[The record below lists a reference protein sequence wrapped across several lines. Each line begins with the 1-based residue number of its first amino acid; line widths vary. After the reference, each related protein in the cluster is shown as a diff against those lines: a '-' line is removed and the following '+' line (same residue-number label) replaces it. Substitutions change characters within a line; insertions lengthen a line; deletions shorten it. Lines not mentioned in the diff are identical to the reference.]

1 MNPLKDPDIHLPKSY
16 NVLQQPRK
24 CENGVDLLFA
34 IKSIPKNGDRRDGL
48 RNSWLD
54 PELYDGVRV
63 RHVFLFGKQD
73 IGPIQKEID
82 RFGDALVG
90 DFIDSFHNLTFK
102 DAMILQWAQDSCHAR
117 FILKGDDDVFVS
129 SFVIISIFILIFR

>member
-1 MNPLKDPDIHLPKSY
+1 M
-16 NVLQQPRK
+16 
-24 CENGVDLLFA
+24 
-34 IKSIPKNGDRRDGL
+34 
-48 RNSWLD
+48 
-54 PELYDGVRV
+54 
-63 RHVFLFGKQD
+63 FLFGKQD

-102 DAMILQWAQDSCHAR
+102 DAMLLQWAQDSCHAR

-129 SFVIISIFILIFR
+129 KLIFTPFCQVPCIRTGCTVHQYN

>member
-1 MNPLKDPDIHLPKSY
+1 MAAK
-16 NVLQQPRK
+16 
-24 CENGVDLLFA
+24 F
-34 IKSIPKNGDRRDGL
+34 PKNGDRRDGL
-48 RNSWLD
+48 RQSWLD
-54 PELYDGVRV
+54 PSLYEGVRI
-63 RHVFLFGKQD
+63 RHVFLFGKKD

-102 DAMILQWAQDSCHAR
+102 DAMVLEWAKESCHSR

-129 SFVIISIFILIFR
+129 SILPLGWFIEDADRNKYGFVVSI

>member
-1 MNPLKDPDIHLPKSY
+1 MKSFCQ
-16 NVLQQPRK
+16 NLTSGQPRK
-24 CENGVDLLFA
+24 
-34 IKSIPKNGDRRDGL
+34 
-48 RNSWLD
+48 D

-102 DAMILQWAQDSCHAR
+102 DAMLLQWAQDSCHAR

-129 SFVIISIFILIFR
+129 LLYFIEIFTYFLTIVR